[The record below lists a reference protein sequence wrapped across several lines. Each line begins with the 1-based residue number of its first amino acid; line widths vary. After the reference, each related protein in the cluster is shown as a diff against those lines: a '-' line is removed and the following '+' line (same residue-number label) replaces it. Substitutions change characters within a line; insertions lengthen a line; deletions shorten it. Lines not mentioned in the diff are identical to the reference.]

1 MPKRTK
7 VAGTAT
13 PEQVQAALKTYKKP
27 HEQKR
32 LLALK
37 MAQQG
42 QFTRAQI
49 GDALNKSRATIG
61 RWLKAYLSGGIQ
73 ALLKRGHGGKQPTLQ
88 PDDIDALKDGL
99 RSGQFKTAKQ
109 IANWLEKER
118 GIQMKKSG
126 IYYWLDKVKA
136 QRASKS
142 TCQARPRPE
151 RGLQTKHCR
160 PARRLGDSKRL
171 SDTHLGR
178 R

>member
-13 PEQVQAALKTYKKP
+13 PGQVQAALKTYKKP

-73 ALLKRGHGGKQPTLQ
+73 ALLKRGHGGKQPLAPTGRYRCTGWFAQ
-88 PDDIDALKDGL
+88 W
-99 RSGQFKTAKQ
+99 T
-109 IANWLEKER
+109 
-118 GIQMKKSG
+118 IQ
-126 IYYWLDKVKA
+126 DR
-136 QRASKS
+136 QRN
-142 TCQARPRPE
+142 R
-151 RGLQTKHCR
+151 
-160 PARRLGDSKRL
+160 
-171 SDTHLGR
+171 
-178 R
+178 

>member
-49 GDALNKSRATIG
+49 GDTLNKSRATIG
-61 RWLKAYLSGGIQ
+61 RSLVESVSFWWHTSPAQAGTRWKAAHASTGRY
-73 ALLKRGHGGKQPTLQ
+73 R
-88 PDDIDALKDGL
+88 
-99 RSGQFKTAKQ
+99 R
-109 IANWLEKER
+109 
-118 GIQMKKSG
+118 
-126 IYYWLDKVKA
+126 A
-136 QRASKS
+136 QRWFAQW
-142 TCQARPRPE
+142 TIQDR
-151 RGLQTKHCR
+151 QTNR
-160 PARRLGDSKRL
+160 
-171 SDTHLGR
+171 
-178 R
+178 

>member
-13 PEQVQAALKTYKKP
+13 PGQVQAALKTYKKP

-88 PDDIDALKDGL
+88 PDDIDALKDGFA
-99 RSGQFKTAKQ
+99 QWT
-109 IANWLEKER
+109 
-118 GIQMKKSG
+118 IQ
-126 IYYWLDKVKA
+126 DR
-136 QRASKS
+136 QRN
-142 TCQARPRPE
+142 R
-151 RGLQTKHCR
+151 
-160 PARRLGDSKRL
+160 
-171 SDTHLGR
+171 
-178 R
+178 

>member
-13 PEQVQAALKTYKKP
+13 PGQVQAALKTYKKP

-118 GIQMKKSG
+118 GILLVGQSQSQ
-126 IYYWLDKVKA
+126 A

-142 TCQARPRPE
+142 TCQARPQSE

-171 SDTHLGR
+171 SDTHLG
-178 R
+178 